1 MLPETAA
8 LLLNAIN
15 LQKILILIMGIGLV
29 FAFSKG
35 LKWMTQYLCDLF
47 PSQKRLWL
55 QIYTIFSFP
64 FFVLSLLFVIYKG
77 ISPPQEFILAFLG
90 SATFAIGFAL
100 KDFVGSIISGWSI
113 ALDGPF
119 QIGDSIKFREI
130 EGIVTHV
137 GLRVVKIQ
145 TLDNE
150 TITIPNVAF
159 LSDAVLCRNLGVQHI
174 RVTNNFYVAVS
185 SNTNL
190 IREIILAT
198 LQRNRFV
205 HHEVP
210 PTITF
215 NSIWKAD
222 LLCIEV
228 TVKSNIIHA
237 NFEREYSSNLV
248 EKVHE
253 KLLKNKILIP
263 FKP

>member
-29 FAFSKG
+29 FAFAKG
-35 LKWMTQYLCDLF
+35 LKWITQYLCDLF

-55 QIYTIFSFP
+55 QIYTILSFP

-113 ALDGPF
+113 ALDAPF
-119 QIGDSIKFREI
+119 QIGNSIKFREI

-137 GLRVVKIQ
+137 GLRVVKVR

-159 LSDAVLCRNLGVQHI
+159 LSEAVLCRNLGVQHL
-174 RVTNNFYVAVS
+174 RVTNSFFVTFP

-190 IREIILAT
+190 IREIILET
-198 LQRNRFV
+198 LHTNRFV
-205 HHEVP
+205 HHKEP

-215 NSIWKAD
+215 NSVWKAD

-228 TVKSNIIHA
+228 TVKSNVINA
-237 NFEREYSSNLV
+237 DFERAYSSSIV
-248 EKVHE
+248 ESVNE
-253 KLLKNKILIP
+253 KLLKNNVLIP
-263 FKP
+263 LKP